1 MIKKYLSES
10 WHLNG
15 NQVKGKEWEDLPT
28 AKIMSLICYSA
39 LLSSSQ
45 QDPHGH
51 MLLGTPGSTK
61 LAEDRKHRLR
71 ASAIII
77 SGWENL
83 EHPKTEGGRGEKMR
97 FRFREKRSCSR
108 FWDQARGSGH
118 RFECW
123 LFCLSA
129 VWPWAVHLWEIH
141 YLIPKIGIVIIVS
154 YNPILVCPQGLAQH
168 LRNSKCL
175 VNISYYY

>member
-1 MIKKYLSES
+1 
-10 WHLNG
+10 
-15 NQVKGKEWEDLPT
+15 
-28 AKIMSLICYSA
+28 
-39 LLSSSQ
+39 
-45 QDPHGH
+45 

-83 EHPKTEGGRGEKMR
+83 EHPRTEGGRGEKMR

-118 RFECW
+118 RFEC
-123 LFCLSA
+123 
-129 VWPWAVHLWEIH
+129 
-141 YLIPKIGIVIIVS
+141 
-154 YNPILVCPQGLAQH
+154 
-168 LRNSKCL
+168 
-175 VNISYYY
+175 